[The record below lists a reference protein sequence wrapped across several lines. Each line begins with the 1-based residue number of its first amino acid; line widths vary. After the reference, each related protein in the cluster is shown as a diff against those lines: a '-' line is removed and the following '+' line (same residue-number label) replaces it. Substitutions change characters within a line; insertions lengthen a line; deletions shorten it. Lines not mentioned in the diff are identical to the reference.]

1 MELIKDIFNNEW
13 VINIG
18 TGLLVYI
25 ITTIISKIILNKATN
40 KEKQVDNANKE
51 IIRILKLYVVEK
63 NMLNG
68 DTKLDKL
75 LAEANRQ
82 IGELNAY
89 SLLIPNVDLYI
100 KMHVKIE
107 ANKSSRI
114 EGTRT
119 TVEEDLLD
127 VSDINPEK
135 RDDWEEVQNYVKS
148 TNYGVE
154 RIREGFPVCTR
165 LIREIHKILMNGVRG
180 EHKTPGEFRTSQ
192 NWIGGSMP
200 STAVYVPPPHT
211 EVAECLTD
219 FEKFI
224 NNEEID
230 TPDLI
235 KIAILHY
242 QFESIHPF
250 LDGNGRIGRLLV
262 PLYIQSKGMLVKS
275 CLYISDYIERNKDTY
290 YDMLT
295 RVRTHNDM
303 ISWIKFFLQA
313 VIETSK
319 TAKEKFRKVVELT
332 MEMDK
337 VIMDLPV
344 KPENAKKVIDV
355 LYNEPVINRKKLMEI
370 TNMKA
375 STLKDTVNALLERNI
390 ILEITGYSRN
400 QVFAFQNYID
410 LFLT

>member
-1 MELIKDIFNNEW
+1 MKLEEYKSGKYVKMNDYKAFIP
-13 VINIG
+13 
-18 TGLLVYI
+18 
-25 ITTIISKIILNKATN
+25 SKINYN
-40 KEKQVDNANKE
+40 WGWD
-51 IIRILKLYVVEK
+51 
-63 NMLNG
+63 

-127 VSDINPEK
+127 VTDINPEK
-135 RDDWEEVQNYVKS
+135 RDDWEEVQNYVKA

-154 RIREGFPVCTR
+154 RIKNGFPVCTR
-165 LIREIHKILMNGVRG
+165 LIRELHKILMQGVRG
-180 EHKTPGEFRTSQ
+180 EHKTPGEFRVSQ
-192 NWIGGSMP
+192 NWIGGRMP

-211 EVAECLTD
+211 EVAECLSD

-235 KIAILHY
+235 KSAILHY

-250 LDGNGRIGRLLV
+250 LDGNGRIGRLLI
-262 PLYIQSKGMLVKS
+262 PLYIQSKGMLEKS
-275 CLYISDYIERNKDTY
+275 CLYISDYIERNKDAY

-303 ISWIKFFLQA
+303 IGWIKFFLEA

-319 TAKEKFRKVVELT
+319 TAKEKFRNVVELT

-337 VIMDLPV
+337 VIMDLSV
-344 KPENAKKVIDV
+344 KPENARKVLDV
-355 LYNEPVINRKKLMEI
+355 LYDEPIISRKKILGKI
-370 TNMKA
+370 DIKPT
-375 STLKDTVNALLERNI
+375 TLNVTVNSLQERGI
-390 ILEITGYSRN
+390 IQETTGYSRN
-400 QVFAFQNYID
+400 QVFAFQKYID
-410 LFLT
+410 LFLK

>member
-1 MELIKDIFNNEW
+1 MKLEEFSAGNYVNMGDYKAFLP
-13 VINIG
+13 
-18 TGLLVYI
+18 
-25 ITTIISKIILNKATN
+25 SKINYNWEWI
-40 KEKQVDNANKE
+40 
-51 IIRILKLYVVEK
+51 
-63 NMLNG
+63 
-68 DTKLDKL
+68 DTKLNKL

-119 TVEEDLLD
+119 TIEEDLLD
-127 VSDINPEK
+127 ISDINPEK
-135 RDDWEEVQNYVKS
+135 RDDWQEVQNYIKA

-154 RIREGFPVCTR
+154 RIQNEFPVCNR
-165 LIREIHKILMNGVRG
+165 LIREIHKILMQGVRG

-192 NWIGGSMP
+192 NWIGGTMP
-200 STAVYVPPPHT
+200 SNAVYVPPPHT
-211 EVAECLTD
+211 ELVNCSSD

-230 TPDLI
+230 TPDLV

-250 LDGNGRIGRLLV
+250 LDGNGRIGRLII
-262 PLYIQSKGMLVKS
+262 PLYIQSRGMLDKP

-295 RVRTHNDM
+295 KVRRDNDL
-303 ISWIKFFLQA
+303 ISWIKFFLEA
-313 VIETSK
+313 IIKTSRE
-319 TAKEKFRKVVELT
+319 AKEKFRNVVEFT
-332 MEMDK
+332 QGMENK
-337 VIMDLPV
+337 IANLSV
-344 KPENAKKVIDV
+344 KYDNAKKVLEL
-355 LYNEPVINRKKLMEI
+355 LYDEPILNRNKIAEK
-370 TNMKA
+370 TNMKL
-375 STLKDTVNALLERNI
+375 TTVNGVVNAFLDAGI
-390 ILEITGYSRN
+390 IKETTGYSRN
-400 QVFAFQNYID
+400 QIFAFEDYIN
-410 LFLT
+410 LFLK

>member
-1 MELIKDIFNNEW
+1 MKLEEYNAGKYILMKDYKAF
-13 VINIG
+13 VP
-18 TGLLVYI
+18 
-25 ITTIISKIILNKATN
+25 SKINYN
-40 KEKQVDNANKE
+40 WEWS
-51 IIRILKLYVVEK
+51 
-63 NMLNG
+63 
-68 DTKLDKL
+68 DTKLYKL
-75 LAEANRQ
+75 LSEADRQ
-82 IGELNAY
+82 IGELYAY

-119 TVEEDLLD
+119 TIEEDLLD
-127 VSDINPEK
+127 ITDINPEK
-135 RDDWEEVQNYVKS
+135 RDDWEEVQNYVKA
-148 TNYGVE
+148 TNYGVQ

-165 LIREIHKILMNGVRG
+165 LIREMHAILMQGVRG

-211 EVAECLTD
+211 ELAECLTD
-219 FEKFI
+219 FEAFI

-250 LDGNGRIGRLLV
+250 LDGNGRIGRLLI
-262 PLYIQSKGMLVKS
+262 PLYIQSKGMLDKS
-275 CLYISDYIERNKDTY
+275 CLYISDYIERNKDIY

-303 ISWIKFFLQA
+303 IGWIKFFLEA
-313 VIETSK
+313 IIETSK

-332 MEMDK
+332 KEMDDT
-337 VIMDLPV
+337 IMDLSV
-344 KPENAKKVIDV
+344 KPENAKKVLDL
-355 LYNEPVINRKKLMEI
+355 LYDEPAISRKKICELTGIKEG
-370 TNMKA
+370 
-375 STLKDTVNALLERNI
+375 TVKNIINSLLEKGI
-390 ILEITGYSRN
+390 IIETTGFSRN
-400 QVFAFQNYID
+400 QIFKFQKYTD
-410 LFLT
+410 LFLK

>member
-1 MELIKDIFNNEW
+1 MLDTRGDDTMKLEEYQSGKYIK
-13 VINIG
+13 INDYKAFIP
-18 TGLLVYI
+18 
-25 ITTIISKIILNKATN
+25 SKINYN
-40 KEKQVDNANKE
+40 WGWD
-51 IIRILKLYVVEK
+51 
-63 NMLNG
+63 

-127 VSDINPEK
+127 VTDINPEK
-135 RDDWEEVQNYVKS
+135 RDDWEEVQNYVKA

-154 RIREGFPVCTR
+154 RIKEGFPVCTR

-200 STAVYVPPPHT
+200 SNAVYVPPPHT
-211 EVAECLTD
+211 EIAECLTD

-250 LDGNGRIGRLLV
+250 LDGNGRIGRLLI
-262 PLYIQSKGMLVKS
+262 PLYIQSKGMLDKS

-303 ISWIKFFLQA
+303 IVWIKFFLEA
-313 VIETSK
+313 VIETAE
-319 TAKEKFRKVVELT
+319 TAKQKFRSVVELT

-337 VIMDLPV
+337 VILDLPV
-344 KPENAKKVIDV
+344 KPENARKVLDV
-355 LYNEPVINRKKLMEI
+355 LYDEPIISRKKILELI
-370 TNMKA
+370 DIKQT
-375 STLKDTVNALLERNI
+375 TLNVAVNALKEKNI
-390 ILEITGYSRN
+390 IIETTGYSRN
-400 QVFAFQNYID
+400 QIFAFQKYID
-410 LFLT
+410 LFLK

>member
-1 MELIKDIFNNEW
+1 M
-13 VINIG
+13 
-18 TGLLVYI
+18 
-25 ITTIISKIILNKATN
+25 
-40 KEKQVDNANKE
+40 
-51 IIRILKLYVVEK
+51 
-63 NMLNG
+63 
-68 DTKLDKL
+68 DKL

-107 ANKSSRI
+107 ANKSSKI

-127 VSDINPEK
+127 VTDINPEK
-135 RDDWEEVQNYVKS
+135 RDDWEEVQNYVKA

-154 RIREGFPVCTR
+154 RIRNGFPVCTR
-165 LIREIHKILMNGVRG
+165 LIREIHGILMQGVRG
-180 EHKTPGEFRTSQ
+180 EYKTPGEFRISQ

-211 EVAECLTD
+211 EVKECLSD

-224 NNEEID
+224 NNEGID

-250 LDGNGRIGRLLV
+250 LDGNGRIGRLLI
-262 PLYIQSKGMLVKS
+262 PLYMQSKGMLEKS

-295 RVRTHNDM
+295 RVRTNNDM
-303 ISWIKFFLQA
+303 IEWIKFFLEA

-319 TAKEKFRKVVELT
+319 TAKEKFRNVVKFTL
-332 MEMDK
+332 EMDK
-337 VIMDLPV
+337 IIMELPV
-344 KPENAKKVIDV
+344 KPENAKKVIDL
-355 LYNEPVINRKKLMEI
+355 LYDEPVLTRNKMSEI
-370 TNMKA
+370 TGIKLTTINGI
-375 STLKDTVNALLERNI
+375 VNALLDKG
-390 ILEITGYSRN
+390 ILTETTGYSRN
-400 QVFAFQNYID
+400 QIFAFEKYIN
-410 LFLT
+410 LFLK

>member
-1 MELIKDIFNNEW
+1 MKLEEYKSGKYVKMNDYKAFIP
-13 VINIG
+13 
-18 TGLLVYI
+18 
-25 ITTIISKIILNKATN
+25 SKINYN
-40 KEKQVDNANKE
+40 WGWD
-51 IIRILKLYVVEK
+51 
-63 NMLNG
+63 

-127 VSDINPEK
+127 VTDINPEK
-135 RDDWEEVQNYVKS
+135 RDDWEEVQNYVKA

-165 LIREIHKILMNGVRG
+165 LIREIHKILMQGVRG
-180 EHKTPGEFRTSQ
+180 EHKTPGEFRVSQ
-192 NWIGGSMP
+192 NWIGGRMP

-211 EVAECLTD
+211 EVAECLSD

-235 KIAILHY
+235 KSAILPY

-250 LDGNGRIGRLLV
+250 LDGNGRIGRLLI
-262 PLYIQSKGMLVKS
+262 PLYIQSKGMLEKS
-275 CLYISDYIERNKDTY
+275 CLYISDYIERNKDAY

-303 ISWIKFFLQA
+303 IGWIKFFLEA

-319 TAKEKFRKVVELT
+319 TAKEKFRNVVELT

-337 VIMDLPV
+337 VIMDLSV
-344 KPENAKKVIDV
+344 KPENARKVLDV
-355 LYNEPVINRKKLMEI
+355 LYDEPIISRKKILEKI
-370 TNMKA
+370 DIKPT
-375 STLKDTVNALLERNI
+375 TLNVTVNSLQERGI
-390 ILEITGYSRN
+390 IQETTGYSRN
-400 QVFAFQNYID
+400 QVFAFQKYID
-410 LFLT
+410 LFLK

>member
-1 MELIKDIFNNEW
+1 MKLEEYQSGKYIKMNDYKAFIP
-13 VINIG
+13 
-18 TGLLVYI
+18 
-25 ITTIISKIILNKATN
+25 SKINYN
-40 KEKQVDNANKE
+40 WGWD
-51 IIRILKLYVVEK
+51 
-63 NMLNG
+63 

-127 VSDINPEK
+127 VTDINPEK
-135 RDDWEEVQNYVKS
+135 RDDWEEVQNYVKA

-154 RIREGFPVCTR
+154 RIKEGFPVCTR
-165 LIREIHKILMNGVRG
+165 LIREIHKILMQGVRG

-200 STAVYVPPPHT
+200 SNAVYVPPPYT
-211 EVAECLTD
+211 EIAECLTD

-250 LDGNGRIGRLLV
+250 LDGNGRIGRLLI
-262 PLYIQSKGMLVKS
+262 PLYIQSKGMLDKS

-303 ISWIKFFLQA
+303 IGWIKFFLEA
-313 VIETSK
+313 VIETTK
-319 TAKEKFRKVVELT
+319 TAKQKFRSVVELT

-337 VIMDLPV
+337 VILDLPV
-344 KPENAKKVIDV
+344 KPENARKVLGV
-355 LYNEPVINRKKLMEI
+355 LYDEPIISRKKILGLI
-370 TNMKA
+370 DIKPT
-375 STLKDTVNALLERNI
+375 TLNVAINALKEKDI
-390 ILEITGYSRN
+390 IIETTGYSRN
-400 QVFAFQNYID
+400 QIFAFQKYID
-410 LFLT
+410 LFLK

>member
-1 MELIKDIFNNEW
+1 MKLEEYKSGKYVKMNDYKAFIP
-13 VINIG
+13 
-18 TGLLVYI
+18 
-25 ITTIISKIILNKATN
+25 SKINYN
-40 KEKQVDNANKE
+40 WGWD
-51 IIRILKLYVVEK
+51 
-63 NMLNG
+63 

-135 RDDWEEVQNYVKS
+135 RDDWEEVQNYVKA
-148 TNYGVE
+148 TNYGVA
-154 RIREGFPVCTR
+154 RIKEGFPVCTR
-165 LIREIHKILMNGVRG
+165 LIREIHEILMHGVRG
-180 EHKTPGEFRTSQ
+180 EHKTPGEFRISQ

-211 EVAECLTD
+211 EIAECLSD

-230 TPDLI
+230 TPDLV

-250 LDGNGRIGRLLV
+250 LDGNGRIGRLLI
-262 PLYIQSKGMLVKS
+262 PLYIQSKGMLEKS

-303 ISWIKFFLQA
+303 IGWIKFFLEA

-332 MEMDK
+332 VEMDK
-337 VIMDLPV
+337 IIVNLPV
-344 KPENAKKVIDV
+344 KSDNAKKVINV
-355 LYNEPVINRKKLMEI
+355 LYNEPIINRKKLCNI
-370 TNMKA
+370 TKIKEGTIKNII
-375 STLKDTVNALLERNI
+375 NCLLENDI
-390 ILEITGYSRN
+390 IVETTGYSRN
-400 QVFAFQNYID
+400 QIFTFQKYTD
-410 LFLT
+410 LFLK

>member
-1 MELIKDIFNNEW
+1 MKLEEYKSGEYIKMNDYNAFIP
-13 VINIG
+13 
-18 TGLLVYI
+18 
-25 ITTIISKIILNKATN
+25 SKINHN
-40 KEKQVDNANKE
+40 WGWD
-51 IIRILKLYVVEK
+51 
-63 NMLNG
+63 

-107 ANKSSRI
+107 ANKSSTI

-127 VSDINPEK
+127 ISDINPEK
-135 RDDWEEVQNYVKS
+135 RDDWEEVQNYVKA
-148 TNYGVE
+148 TNYGTE

-165 LIREIHKILMNGVRG
+165 LIREIHKILMQGVRG

-192 NWIGGSMP
+192 NWIGGTMP

-211 EVAECLTD
+211 EMAECLTD

-224 NNEEID
+224 NNDEID
-230 TPDLI
+230 TPDLV

-250 LDGNGRIGRLLV
+250 LDGNGRIGRLLI
-262 PLYIQSKGMLVKS
+262 PLYIQSKGILDKS

-295 RVRTHNDM
+295 RVRTDNDM
-303 ISWIKFFLQA
+303 ISWIKFFLKA
-313 VIETSK
+313 VVETSK
-319 TAKEKFRKVVELT
+319 IAKDKFRKVVEFT
-332 MEMDK
+332 VEMDK
-337 VIMDLPV
+337 VIMSLPGKSDNV
-344 KPENAKKVIDV
+344 KKVIDA
-355 LYNEPVINRKKLMEI
+355 LYDEPVINRKKLCNLTEI
-370 TNMKA
+370 KEGTIKNII
-375 STLKDTVNALLERNI
+375 NNLLENNI
-390 ILEITGYSRN
+390 IIETTGYSRN
-400 QVFAFQNYID
+400 QIFTFQKYTD
-410 LFLT
+410 LFLK

>member
-1 MELIKDIFNNEW
+1 MKLEEYKSGEYVKMNDYKAFIP
-13 VINIG
+13 
-18 TGLLVYI
+18 
-25 ITTIISKIILNKATN
+25 SKINYN
-40 KEKQVDNANKE
+40 WGWD
-51 IIRILKLYVVEK
+51 
-63 NMLNG
+63 
-68 DTKLDKL
+68 DTKLNKL
-75 LAEANRQ
+75 LSEANRQ

-127 VSDINPEK
+127 VTDINPEK
-135 RDDWEEVQNYVKS
+135 RDDWEEVQNYVKA

-154 RIREGFPVCTR
+154 KIKEGFPVCTR
-165 LIREIHKILMNGVRG
+165 LIREIHGILMQGVRG

-211 EVAECLTD
+211 EIAECLSD

-250 LDGNGRIGRLLV
+250 LDGNGRIGRLLI
-262 PLYIQSKGMLVKS
+262 PLYIQSKGMLEKS
-275 CLYISDYIERNKDTY
+275 CLYISDYIERNKNTY

-303 ISWIKFFLQA
+303 IGWIKFFLEA

-337 VIMDLPV
+337 IIVNLPV
-344 KPENAKKVIDV
+344 KSDNVKKVIDV
-355 LYNEPVINRKKLMEI
+355 LYNEPVINRKKLCDLTEI
-370 TNMKA
+370 KEG
-375 STLKDTVNALLERNI
+375 TVKNIINCLLEKNI
-390 ILEITGYSRN
+390 IVETTGYSRN
-400 QVFAFQNYID
+400 QIFTFQKYTE
-410 LFLT
+410 LFLK

>member
-1 MELIKDIFNNEW
+1 MKLEEYKSGEY
-13 VINIG
+13 VKINDYKAFIP
-18 TGLLVYI
+18 
-25 ITTIISKIILNKATN
+25 SKINYN
-40 KEKQVDNANKE
+40 WGWD
-51 IIRILKLYVVEK
+51 
-63 NMLNG
+63 

-127 VSDINPEK
+127 VTDINPEK
-135 RDDWEEVQNYVKS
+135 RDDWEEVQNYVKA
-148 TNYGVE
+148 TNYGIE
-154 RIREGFPVCTR
+154 RIRDGFPVCTR
-165 LIREIHKILMNGVRG
+165 LIREIHEILMQGVRG
-180 EHKTPGEFRTSQ
+180 EYKTPGEFRVSQ

-211 EVAECLTD
+211 EVTECLSD

-250 LDGNGRIGRLLV
+250 LDGNGRIGRLLI
-262 PLYIQSKGMLVKS
+262 PLYIQSKGMLEKS

-295 RVRTHNDM
+295 RVRTNNDM
-303 ISWIKFFLQA
+303 IGWIKFFLEA

-319 TAKEKFRKVVELT
+319 TAKEKFRNVVKFT

-337 VIMDLPV
+337 VIMELPV
-344 KPENAKKVIDV
+344 KPENAKKVIDL
-355 LYNEPVINRKKLMEI
+355 LYDEPVLTRNKMSEI
-370 TNMKA
+370 TGIKLTTINGI
-375 STLKDTVNALLERNI
+375 VNALLDKGI
-390 ILEITGYSRN
+390 ITETTGYSRN
-400 QVFAFQNYID
+400 QIFAFEKYIN
-410 LFLT
+410 LFLK

>member
-1 MELIKDIFNNEW
+1 MKLEEYKSGNYIKMNDYKAFIP
-13 VINIG
+13 
-18 TGLLVYI
+18 
-25 ITTIISKIILNKATN
+25 SKINYN
-40 KEKQVDNANKE
+40 WGWD
-51 IIRILKLYVVEK
+51 
-63 NMLNG
+63 

-127 VSDINPEK
+127 VTDITPEK
-135 RDDWEEVQNYVKS
+135 RDDWEEVQNYVKA

-154 RIREGFPVCTR
+154 RIKNGFPVCTR
-165 LIREIHKILMNGVRG
+165 LIRELHKILMQGVRG

-200 STAVYVPPPHT
+200 SNAVYVPPPHT
-211 EVAECLTD
+211 EIAECLTD

-250 LDGNGRIGRLLV
+250 LDGNGRIGRLLI
-262 PLYIQSKGMLVKS
+262 PLYIQSKGMLDKS

-303 ISWIKFFLQA
+303 IAWIKFFLEA

-319 TAKEKFRKVVELT
+319 TAKEKFRNVVELT

-337 VIMDLPV
+337 VIVNLPV
-344 KPENAKKVIDV
+344 KSDNVKKVIDV
-355 LYNEPVINRKKLMEI
+355 LYNEPIINRKKLMEI
-370 TNMKA
+370 TNIRP
-375 STLKDTVNALLERNI
+375 STLKDTVNVLLENNI
-390 ILEITGYSRN
+390 IVETTGYSRN
-400 QVFAFQNYID
+400 QVFAFQKYID
-410 LFLT
+410 LFLK

>member
-1 MELIKDIFNNEW
+1 MMKLEDYKSGEY
-13 VINIG
+13 VKINDYKAFIP
-18 TGLLVYI
+18 
-25 ITTIISKIILNKATN
+25 SKINHN
-40 KEKQVDNANKE
+40 WGWD
-51 IIRILKLYVVEK
+51 
-63 NMLNG
+63 

-119 TVEEDLLD
+119 TVEEDFLD
-127 VSDINPEK
+127 VTDILPEK
-135 RDDWEEVQNYVKS
+135 RDDWEEVQNYVKA
-148 TNYGVE
+148 TNFGVE
-154 RIREGFPVCTR
+154 KIREGFPVCTR
-165 LIREIHKILMNGVRG
+165 LLRDIHAVLMQGVRG
-180 EHKTPGEFRTSQ
+180 NKKTPGEFRVSQ

-211 EVAECLTD
+211 EIAECLSD
-219 FEKFI
+219 FEKFV

-250 LDGNGRIGRLLV
+250 LDGNGRIGRLLI
-262 PLYIQSKGMLVKS
+262 PLYIQSKGMLEKS
-275 CLYISDYIERNKDTY
+275 CLYVSDYIERNKEKY
-290 YDMLT
+290 YDLLT

-303 ISWIKFFLQA
+303 ISWIKFFLET
-313 VIETSK
+313 VIETAK
-319 TAKEKFRKVVELT
+319 TAKEKFRKVLELT
-332 MEMDK
+332 VEMDK
-337 VIMDLPV
+337 VVMELPV
-344 KPENAKKVIDV
+344 KLENAKKVIELMYD
-355 LYNEPVINRKKLMEI
+355 EPIITRNKMAEKTGIKLTTINGVVK
-370 TNMKA
+370 
-375 STLKDTVNALLERNI
+375 ALLDAKI
-390 ILEITGYSRN
+390 ITETTGYSRN
-400 QVFAFQNYID
+400 QIFAFEKYIN
-410 LFLT
+410 LFLK

>member
-1 MELIKDIFNNEW
+1 MKLEEYKSGNYIKMNDYKAFIP
-13 VINIG
+13 
-18 TGLLVYI
+18 
-25 ITTIISKIILNKATN
+25 SKINYN
-40 KEKQVDNANKE
+40 WGWD
-51 IIRILKLYVVEK
+51 
-63 NMLNG
+63 

-127 VSDINPEK
+127 VTDINPEK
-135 RDDWEEVQNYVKS
+135 RDDWEEVQNYVKA
-148 TNYGVE
+148 TNYGVQ
-154 RIREGFPVCTR
+154 RIKDGFPVCTR
-165 LIREIHKILMNGVRG
+165 LIRELHKILMQGVRG
-180 EHKTPGEFRTSQ
+180 EYKTPGEFRTSQ

-200 STAVYVPPPHT
+200 SNAVYVPPPHT
-211 EVAECLTD
+211 EIAECLTD

-250 LDGNGRIGRLLV
+250 LDGNGRIGRLLI
-262 PLYIQSKGMLVKS
+262 PLYIQSKGMLDKS

-303 ISWIKFFLQA
+303 IAWIKFFLEA

-319 TAKEKFRKVVELT
+319 TAKEKFRNVVELT

-337 VIMDLPV
+337 VIVNLPV
-344 KPENAKKVIDV
+344 KSDNVKKVIDV
-355 LYNEPVINRKKLMEI
+355 LYNEPVINRKKLCDI
-370 TNMKA
+370 TKIKEGTIKNII
-375 STLKDTVNALLERNI
+375 NCLLENNI
-390 ILEITGYSRN
+390 IVETTGYSRN
-400 QVFAFQNYID
+400 QIFTFQKYTD
-410 LFLT
+410 LFLK

>member
-1 MELIKDIFNNEW
+1 MKLEEYKSGEYVKMNDYKAFIP
-13 VINIG
+13 
-18 TGLLVYI
+18 
-25 ITTIISKIILNKATN
+25 SKINFN
-40 KEKQVDNANKE
+40 WGWD
-51 IIRILKLYVVEK
+51 
-63 NMLNG
+63 

-127 VSDINPEK
+127 VTDINPEK
-135 RDDWEEVQNYVKS
+135 RDDWEEVQNYVKA
-148 TNYGVE
+148 TNYGIE
-154 RIREGFPVCTR
+154 RIRDGFPVCTR
-165 LIREIHKILMNGVRG
+165 LIREIHEILMQGVRG
-180 EHKTPGEFRTSQ
+180 EYKTPGEFRVSQ

-211 EVAECLTD
+211 EVTECLSD

-250 LDGNGRIGRLLV
+250 LDGNGRIGRLLI
-262 PLYIQSKGMLVKS
+262 PLYIQSKGMLEKS
-275 CLYISDYIERNKDTY
+275 CLYISDYIERNKDIY

-295 RVRTHNDM
+295 RVRTRNDM
-303 ISWIKFFLQA
+303 IGWIKFFLEA

-319 TAKEKFRKVVELT
+319 TAKEKFRNVVEFT

-337 VIMDLPV
+337 TIIELPI
-344 KPENAKKVIDV
+344 KTENAKKVIDL
-355 LYNEPVINRKKLMEI
+355 LYDEPVLTRNKMSEI
-370 TNMKA
+370 TGIKLTTINGI
-375 STLKDTVNALLERNI
+375 VNALLDKRI
-390 ILEITGYSRN
+390 ITETTGYSRN
-400 QVFAFQNYID
+400 QIFAFEKYIN
-410 LFLT
+410 LFLK

>member
-1 MELIKDIFNNEW
+1 MKLEEYRSGEYVKMNDYKAFIP
-13 VINIG
+13 
-18 TGLLVYI
+18 
-25 ITTIISKIILNKATN
+25 SKINYN
-40 KEKQVDNANKE
+40 WGWD
-51 IIRILKLYVVEK
+51 
-63 NMLNG
+63 

-127 VSDINPEK
+127 VTDINPEK
-135 RDDWEEVQNYVKS
+135 RDDWEEVQNYVKA

-154 RIREGFPVCTR
+154 RIKEGFPVCTR
-165 LIREIHKILMNGVRG
+165 LMRELHKILMQGVRG
-180 EHKTPGEFRTSQ
+180 ERKTPGEFRTSQ

-200 STAVYVPPPHT
+200 SNAVYVPPPHT
-211 EVAECLTD
+211 EIAECLTD

-250 LDGNGRIGRLLV
+250 LDGNGRIGRLLI
-262 PLYIQSKGMLVKS
+262 PLYIQSKGMLDKS

-290 YDMLT
+290 YDLLT
-295 RVRTHNDM
+295 RVRTHND
-303 ISWIKFFLQA
+303 IIGWIKFFLEA

-319 TAKEKFRKVVELT
+319 TAKEKFRNVVELT
-332 MEMDK
+332 MEIDK
-337 VIMDLPV
+337 TIMDLPI
-344 KPENAKKVIDV
+344 KAENAKKVIDA
-355 LYNEPVINRKKLMEI
+355 LYNEPIINRKKLMEI
-370 TNMKA
+370 TNIRP
-375 STLKDTVNALLERNI
+375 STIKDTVNILLENNI
-390 ILEITGYSRN
+390 IVETTGYSRN
-400 QVFAFQNYID
+400 QVFAFQKYID
-410 LFLT
+410 LFLK

>member
-1 MELIKDIFNNEW
+1 
-13 VINIG
+13 
-18 TGLLVYI
+18 
-25 ITTIISKIILNKATN
+25 
-40 KEKQVDNANKE
+40 
-51 IIRILKLYVVEK
+51 
-63 NMLNG
+63 
-68 DTKLDKL
+68 
-75 LAEANRQ
+75 
-82 IGELNAY
+82 
-89 SLLIPNVDLYI
+89 
-100 KMHVKIE
+100 MHVKIE

-127 VSDINPEK
+127 VADINPEK
-135 RDDWEEVQNYVKS
+135 RDDWEEVQNYVKA

-154 RIREGFPVCTR
+154 RIKKGFPVCTR
-165 LIREIHKILMNGVRG
+165 LIRELHKILMQGVRG

-200 STAVYVPPPHT
+200 SNAVYVPPPHT
-211 EVAECLTD
+211 EIAECLTD

-250 LDGNGRIGRLLV
+250 LDGNGRIGRLLI
-262 PLYIQSKGMLVKS
+262 PLYIQSKGMLDKS
-275 CLYISDYIERNKDTY
+275 CLYISDYIERNKNTY

-303 ISWIKFFLQA
+303 IAWIKFFLEA
-313 VIETSK
+313 IIETSK
-319 TAKEKFRKVVELT
+319 TAKEKFRNVVELT

-344 KPENAKKVIDV
+344 KPENAKKVLDV
-355 LYNEPVINRKKLMEI
+355 LYDEPIVSRKKIIEKTGIKFTTLVGVINAFQEKQ
-370 TNMKA
+370 
-375 STLKDTVNALLERNI
+375 
-390 ILEITGYSRN
+390 ILIETTGYSRN
-400 QVFAFQNYID
+400 QVFAFQKYID
-410 LFLT
+410 LFLK